1 MSLVIRIKETI
12 MRRYVLAAMLTVSLG
27 GIPMVIGCDKTLH
40 STDKTTTT
48 PNGEQTTT
56 HEQTVQHP
64 DGSVTKE
71 QQTSHNPPAG
81 Q

>member
-1 MSLVIRIKETI
+1 
-12 MRRYVLAAMLTVSLG
+12 MRRSFLAAILATSLG
-27 GIPMVIGCDKTLH
+27 GMPILVGCGDKTLH
-40 STDKTTTT
+40 STDKTTTS

-56 HEQTVQHP
+56 HQQTVQHP

-71 QQTSHNPPAG
+71 QQTSHNPPA